1 MDNDKAPLLWEMGNQ
16 GGVSGDVFAKVAYD
30 PQWVDSTG
38 ATHPGRVR
46 ILPLNAAFCLTPDTE
61 ILTRRGW
68 LSYDQLSTKDE
79 AASLDPETN
88 EIVWTSVE
96 AVNVFDWDGPLAKW
110 SNERFDVLSTP
121 DHRWLYRDG
130 RNKESIKRTEELH
143 GSKHNGG
150 RLVVGGGDSQLFSD
164 HQQFSDDFVKIV
176 GWFVTE
182 GHWFNKGT
190 KWSAPGF
197 TQSSA
202 VNRGY
207 AGEIDALLTPYGSS
221 RYLSEGKADQWY
233 VPELRET
240 MLEVAGS
247 EKRFGMPFLSRI
259 TREQA
264 EMLFEVLIKGDG
276 SVHKGAVTTVFHQSD
291 PGRVDDFQTLCM
303 MLGKRT
309 HVRWRQR
316 DIGAPCADVT
326 VYSNDT
332 VNVTNLE
339 RTEEHYEGKVWCPT
353 TGTGMWVARRK
364 GITFHTGNC
373 FPEFHPHDRDR
384 MVRFKLKY
392 RFWSTSAEGTR
403 QVYTYVEIL
412 TDDRIEEYVNDE
424 LIDSRANPLGMIPVV
439 HQPNIL
445 VSSSPWGLS
454 DISDIVSL
462 NREYNEKATD
472 ISEIINYHAAPI
484 TIIKGAKSSNLEKG
498 ARKVWGGLPKDAD
511 VFNLTNGVELA
522 GPLQFLET
530 IKRSMHELTGVPESA
545 LGQMQP
551 ISNTSGVALSIM
563 YMPAMQRHNMK
574 KLTYTRLLQRINE
587 LALRTLFLFEPNT
600 LTYDPNTEGII
611 RPGQSPVI
619 NPADPMVYQGGI
631 EWSSPLPIDAL
642 IKLNEIQAKMALG
655 LESKR
660 GALKDLN
667 EAFPDEKMQEIFEEL
682 VRDARDQ
689 GALDLLH
696 SQISAA
702 IMAMTG
708 IDRSEGGPV
717 DKKGP
722 QEKDADGNPVP
733 TPTEAPLAIPPEI
746 AEMTEANQA
755 QAMADLVTQAYGTK
769 LGSRIPVSD
778 S

>member
-1 MDNDKAPLLWEMGNQ
+1 MRASGSDLTVSISPLGLVELADEEFEVHGPRLNRYAQNWAWYLGHHWATRNPSGDQQITFNYVKALSDWITNFTFSRGVEFASVKQYQHTIPSLLKRIWEVDNDKAPLLWEMGNQ
-16 GGVSGDVFAKVAYD
+16 GSVSGDIFAKVAYD
-30 PQWVDSTG
+30 PAWVDSTG
-38 ATHPGRVR
+38 ADHPGRVR
-46 ILPLNAAFCLTPDTE
+46 ILPLNAAFC
-61 ILTRRGW
+61 
-68 LSYDQLSTKDE
+68 
-79 AASLDPETN
+79 
-88 EIVWTSVE
+88 
-96 AVNVFDWDGPLAKW
+96 
-110 SNERFDVLSTP
+110 
-121 DHRWLYRDG
+121 
-130 RNKESIKRTEELH
+130 
-143 GSKHNGG
+143 
-150 RLVVGGGDSQLFSD
+150 
-164 HQQFSDDFVKIV
+164 
-176 GWFVTE
+176 
-182 GHWFNKGT
+182 
-190 KWSAPGF
+190 
-197 TQSSA
+197 
-202 VNRGY
+202 
-207 AGEIDALLTPYGSS
+207 
-221 RYLSEGKADQWY
+221 
-233 VPELRET
+233 
-240 MLEVAGS
+240 
-247 EKRFGMPFLSRI
+247 
-259 TREQA
+259 
-264 EMLFEVLIKGDG
+264 
-276 SVHKGAVTTVFHQSD
+276 
-291 PGRVDDFQTLCM
+291 
-303 MLGKRT
+303 
-309 HVRWRQR
+309 
-316 DIGAPCADVT
+316 
-326 VYSNDT
+326 
-332 VNVTNLE
+332 
-339 RTEEHYEGKVWCPT
+339 
-353 TGTGMWVARRK
+353 
-364 GITFHTGNC
+364 

-384 MVRFKLKY
+384 MIRFKLKY

-412 TDDRIEEYVNDE
+412 TDDLIEEYVNDE
-424 LIDSRANPLGMIPVV
+424 LIDSRPNPLGMIPVV

-454 DISDIVSL
+454 DISDIISL

-563 YMPAMQRHNMK
+563 YMPAMQRHNLK
-574 KLTYTRLLQRINE
+574 KLTYTRLLKRINE
-587 LALRTLFLFEPNT
+587 LALKTLFLFEPNT
-600 LTYDPNTEGII
+600 LTYDPNTEGILQA
-611 RPGQSPVI
+611 GQDPVI
-619 NPADPMVYQGGI
+619 NPADPMVYQNSI

-660 GALKDLN
+660 GALKELS

-696 SQISAA
+696 SQITAA

-722 QEKDADGNPVP
+722 QEKDADGNPIP
-733 TPTEAPLAIPPEI
+733 TPTEPPLAIPPEI
-746 AEMTEANQA
+746 AQMTEANQA
-755 QAMADLVTQAYGTK
+755 QAMVDLVTQAYGTK